1 MPEEPKKI
9 VCPNCGARA
18 IKEGNKIVCEDC
30 DATYSFKKTGGAKV
44 LDIGRLESVEKRL
57 DRVESLLPGQD
68 PDPADPADPAD
79 LHVPAEPD
87 DPNEN
92 PVLGPA

>member
-44 LDIGRLESVEKRL
+44 LDIGRLESIEERL
-57 DRVESLLPGQD
+57 NRVESLLPGD
-68 PDPADPADPAD
+68 PDPADPQDPADPADP
-79 LHVPAEPD
+79 D
-87 DPNEN
+87 DN